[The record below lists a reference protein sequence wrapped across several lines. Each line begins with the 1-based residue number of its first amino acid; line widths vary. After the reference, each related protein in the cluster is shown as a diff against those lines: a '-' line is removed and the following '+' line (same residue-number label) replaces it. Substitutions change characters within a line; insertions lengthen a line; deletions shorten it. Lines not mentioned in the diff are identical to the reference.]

1 MRSVRY
7 LDAGLFHYQAESSPM
22 PEQFNKEGRTN
33 PMAWA
38 FNYDA
43 AQHNSFSKLI
53 RYEGFLQRE
62 FSRALRDLYMMQDER
77 RARQAEA
84 AAREAEAA
92 SAQVEAAEAAPSEPE
107 APPTAPKTEKTKR
120 TQFPDGAGAPDG
132 GAQPDQPLNP
142 NRNPSSG
149 GS

>member
-1 MRSVRY
+1 
-7 LDAGLFHYQAESSPM
+7 
-22 PEQFNKEGRTN
+22 
-33 PMAWA
+33 MAWA

-62 FSRALRDLYMMQDER
+62 FSRALRDLYMMQDDR
-77 RARQAEA
+77 RARLADA
-84 AAREAEAA
+84 PA
-92 SAQVEAAEAAPSEPE
+92 SDAEAAPSEPE
-107 APPTAPKTEKTKR
+107 APPAAPKTEKTKR
-120 TQFPDGAGAPDG
+120 TQFPDGTGAPDG

>member
-1 MRSVRY
+1 
-7 LDAGLFHYQAESSPM
+7 
-22 PEQFNKEGRTN
+22 
-33 PMAWA
+33 MAWA

-77 RARQAEA
+77 RARQAD
-84 AAREAEAA
+84 AA

-120 TQFPDGAGAPDG
+120 TQFPEGAGAPDG
-132 GAQPDQPLNP
+132 GAHPDRPLNP

>member
-1 MRSVRY
+1 
-7 LDAGLFHYQAESSPM
+7 
-22 PEQFNKEGRTN
+22 
-33 PMAWA
+33 MAWA

-62 FSRALRDLYMMQDER
+62 FSRALLALYMMQDDG
-77 RARQAEA
+77 RARLADA
-84 AAREAEAA
+84 PA
-92 SAQVEAAEAAPSEPE
+92 SDAEAAPSEPE
-107 APPTAPKTEKTKR
+107 APPAAPKTEKKKR
-120 TQFPDGAGAPDG
+120 TQFPDGTGAPDG

-149 GS
+149 ES